1 MQSCIICLE
10 EGANLK
16 QLTHCG
22 VYYVHKKCH
31 NKWKSNNN
39 TCIVCREPLTT
50 LDTIVVQ
57 QVQPL
62 QQVQHV
68 QEVQQVQQVQR
79 VQQLQHVQEEQQ
91 VQQIFQEIVQQNNN
105 HGFIIINTL
114 KFKVMY
120 TIIVIII
127 TLLAAFIF
135 FIW

>member
-1 MQSCIICLE
+1 MQSFIIWLE

-16 QLTHCG
+16 QLNHCG
-22 VYYVHKKCH
+22 IYYVHKKCH
-31 NKWKSNNN
+31 KEWKSKNN
-39 TCIVCREPLTT
+39 TCIVCREPLTQ

-57 QVQPL
+57 QVQHV
-62 QQVQHV
+62 QQV
-68 QEVQQVQQVQR
+68 QEVQQV
-79 VQQLQHVQEEQQ
+79 
-91 VQQIFQEIVQQNNN
+91 FQEIVQQNNN

>member
-10 EGANLK
+10 EGVNLK
-16 QLTHCG
+16 QLNHCG

-39 TCIVCREPLTT
+39 TCIVCREPLTQ

-57 QVQPL
+57 QVQRV

-68 QEVQQVQQVQR
+68 QEVQQV
-79 VQQLQHVQEEQQ
+79 
-91 VQQIFQEIVQQNNN
+91 FQEIDQQNNN
-105 HGFIIINTL
+105 HGFINTL
-114 KFKVMY
+114 KFKVIY

-135 FIW
+135 VIW

>member
-10 EGANLK
+10 EGVNLK
-16 QLTHCG
+16 QLNHCG

-39 TCIVCREPLTT
+39 TCIVCREPLTQ

-57 QVQPL
+57 QVQRV

-68 QEVQQVQQVQR
+68 QEVQQV
-79 VQQLQHVQEEQQ
+79 
-91 VQQIFQEIVQQNNN
+91 FQEIDQQNNN
-105 HGFIIINTL
+105 HGLIIINTL
-114 KFKVMY
+114 KFKVIY

-135 FIW
+135 VIW

>member
-10 EGANLK
+10 EGENLK
-16 QLTHCG
+16 QLNHCG

-31 NKWKSNNN
+31 KKWISNNN

-68 QEVQQVQQVQR
+68 QQVQPLQQVQHVQEVQQV
-79 VQQLQHVQEEQQ
+79 
-91 VQQIFQEIVQQNNN
+91 FQEIVQQNNN

-114 KFKVMY
+114 KFKVIY
-120 TIIVIII
+120 TINVIIVI
-127 TLLAAFIF
+127 LLAAFIF
-135 FIW
+135 YIW